1 MRAHDFIKFNTLSE
15 FVDSNNDDSGGDE
28 VFVLAPNPD
37 DRLKFKVRI
46 IDPKTHEEF
55 AAIWNRLHPAFH
67 KFFDNEYPFW
77 NSMHPK
83 FAKLPVVDMDT
94 EQYIWRV
101 SSAIIKNLAN
111 AKMPGQVFGQNER

>member
-1 MRAHDFIKFNTLSE
+1 MRAQDFIKSNSLSE
-15 FVDSNNDDSGGDE
+15 FVDNNNDGSGGDE
-28 VFVLAPNPD
+28 VFVLAPIPD
-37 DRLKFKVRI
+37 DRLTFKVRI
-46 IDPKTHEEF
+46 TDPKTHEEF
-55 AAIWNRLHPAFH
+55 AAIWNRLHPEFH

-101 SSAIIKNLAN
+101 SSAIIKNLAKV
-111 AKMPGQVFGQNER
+111 AGQGLGQNER

>member
-1 MRAHDFIKFNTLSE
+1 MRAQDFIKSNTLSE
-15 FVDSNNDDSGGDE
+15 FVDDRNDGSDGDE
-28 VFVLAPNPD
+28 VFVLAPNPA

-46 IDPKTHEEF
+46 TDLKTHEEF
-55 AAIWNRLHPAFH
+55 VGIWNKLHPSFH

-83 FAKLPVVDMDT
+83 FTQLPVIDMDT

-101 SSAIIKNLAN
+101 SSAIIKNLA
-111 AKMPGQVFGQNER
+111 KMHSAGFDQHE